1 MDTQIINRNATR
13 LGLAGMSVIVHQGAF
28 SRSSRSR

>member
-1 MDTQIINRNATR
+1 MVTYIAPLSAAR
-13 LGLAGMSVIVHQGAF
+13 LGLAGISVIVHQGAF